1 MLTLMSTGVITG
13 SSFWLVA
20 QDLICSRQEPS
31 IVHAK
36 LGDDRHCSFPLKEHN
51 GSLIKRCED
60 PIC

>member
-36 LGDDRHCSFPLKEHN
+36 LGDDLFDSKNTTGLLLQTLRDP
-51 GSLIKRCED
+51 GSVRL
-60 PIC
+60 